1 MKGYKLTI
9 RIMADSWTDEWEREF
24 DSYEQAKEFAERT
37 AQNKPYLS
45 WIDEDWDTI
54 FVFTDKIIDMMIES
68 RELNDKGDE
77 KRTAKDWVKLVFM
90 LWIVGALLWFSIVN
104 IILPALW
111 K

>member
-45 WIDEDWDTI
+45 
-54 FVFTDKIIDMMIES
+54 
-68 RELNDKGDE
+68 
-77 KRTAKDWVKLVFM
+77 
-90 LWIVGALLWFSIVN
+90 
-104 IILPALW
+104 
-111 K
+111 